1 MPVTPRPAAAHLE
14 RPAALAGNLHPAGG
28 FGLIADAPAW
38 PNRPRPR
45 DPLVHGCLGGTV
57 VTVRPQG
64 GQ

>member
-1 MPVTPRPAAAHLE
+1 MPVTPRPVAAHLE
-14 RPAALAGNLHPAGG
+14 RPAALASNLHPDGG
-28 FGLIADAPAW
+28 FGLIAGAPW

-45 DPLVHGCLGGTV
+45 DPLVRGCLGGNV